1 MRVSEPPVVVQ
12 EIYDWPAEA
21 IWRAITDV
29 EEMRQWYFECIPAF
43 EARVGFET
51 EFTITNEGR
60 EFPHL
65 WDVTE
70 VEPGK
75 KIVYGWRFHG
85 YPGHGMVTFELEE
98 QGGQTSLTLTNEVL
112 EDFPDEI
119 PEFRRESCL
128 AGWQY
133 LLGQSLREF
142 LQYTA

>member
-1 MRVSEPPVVVQ
+1 MRNIAVFGFQFPSES
-12 EIYDWPAEA
+12 WEA
-21 IWRAITDV
+21 ALDIEADR
-29 EEMRQWYFECIPAF
+29 MRGLLLEPEAF

-51 EFTITNEGR
+51 EFTISNEGR

-70 VEPGK
+70 VEPGR
-75 KIVYGWRFHG
+75 KIVYGWRFRG

-98 QGGQTSLTLTNEVL
+98 RGGHTRLTLTNEVL
-112 EDFPDEI
+112 EDFPDDI

-133 LLGQSLREF
+133 LLGQSLKEY
-142 LQYTA
+142 LQSTA